1 MARPK
6 KVLKWLVAVGLV
18 AGGVTYFVVRRS
30 AADAPV
36 VFKTGK
42 IDRGPVEQIV
52 TATGQLNAVV
62 TVQVGSQVS
71 GQILKL
77 NADFNTKV
85 TEGDI
90 VAEIDPT
97 RFRATLQQNEAQ
109 YKTALASAARAKVNN
124 EQAKRDYDR
133 AKELFDKGVMG
144 AADLDAAKSKWDVTR
159 VDQQSSDA
167 QVAQARAQVR
177 SEERRVGKGSR

>member
-1 MARPK
+1 MARPNK
-6 KVLKWLVAVGLV
+6 ALKWFVAVGLIAV
-18 AGGVTYFVVRRS
+18 AAGYLLVKRS
-30 AADAPV
+30 SADAPV
-36 VFKTGK
+36 VFKTGR

-77 NADFNTKV
+77 NADFNSKV

-97 RFRATLQQNEAQ
+97 RFKATLQQNEAQ

-133 AKELFDKGVMG
+133 
-144 AADLDAAKSKWDVTR
+144 
-159 VDQQSSDA
+159 
-167 QVAQARAQVR
+167 
-177 SEERRVGKGSR
+177 SEE